1 MNTNQANN
9 YFKTKIKNNNHFV
22 LFLVLSILISNFLSC
37 SSLLSGRMK
46 IVSIPAEASVYQVDG
61 EGKITL
67 LGKTPLELNEQ
78 SLNFQLKKYVQLEIS
93 KNGFQSKSMII
104 TKGAEFANYEISVKL
119 NFQESELSGV
129 LANKSNEKLAKGIAD
144 SRNLIQLKR
153 YDEAEKILIPLSQ
166 EFSHVSV
173 ILDYLGNIA
182 YLKRDYQT
190 AYKYYEKSVSLNP
203 GNVNSVMMLN
213 NLKNIVG
220 VSKSTSSG

>member
-1 MNTNQANN
+1 
-9 YFKTKIKNNNHFV
+9 
-22 LFLVLSILISNFLSC
+22 
-37 SSLLSGRMK
+37 MK

-78 SLNFQLKKYVQLEIS
+78 SMNFQLKKYVQLEIS
-93 KNGFQSKSMII
+93 KDGFQSKSMII
-104 TKGAEFANYEISVKL
+104 TKGAESANYEISVKL

-220 VSKSTSSG
+220 VTKTTSSG